1 MSSGG
6 RGSRGNK
13 GPKAGGGD
21 RNTTAATQQQ
31 QSQPVQEQK
40 LDSQA
45 IDKDKGGEAVPH
57 KIAPTA
63 EQLRIAQMIDSMRT
77 EPEKKLQEKMNQ
89 VMQFTGVNA
98 DDALVA
104 LHDCDNDVNAAID
117 ALLEGDDQGKW
128 QESTKK
134 KKKPTPSK
142 PTETESN
149 KENRR
154 VDSRERSGSRP
165 RGGGPP
171 RFRGRGGGSG
181 RGGRDSESWDGPGR
195 GEGSRRGRMTNG
207 TPMARGRGGRGRGNS
222 MGPRTFQNRQAP
234 GFPDSIDTWGPLTD
248 EKPNHQNN
256 LKIDNW
262 DDEPTPGTDDW
273 DSEWTGSL
281 DQTTVFG
288 PSGGTSATTV
298 APPLAENMADPM
310 AVGNPAVAPTACSA
324 VGSTVGQSV
333 SPAVSLAPSQ
343 AYTPNPPQT
352 YQPPQVSNYSTASV
366 STYSSSTASTA
377 SITQPQTMDLAALL
391 QKAAPQ
397 STLTGL
403 VSSAQLGGNSNTNS
417 GGGGGGSRGGGASLV
432 PPAPGLS
439 VGGQHGILGGL
450 STNVGESLKAGGL
463 VGTVGV
469 SVTSPSPASSTPA
482 PYATPTAQLQAAI
495 FSSSGLHS
503 GVTSSLASSISNN
516 SNVINKAVSLSSVS
530 ASLPSRPKTQRPRI
544 PQASKIPL
552 SAVEMPEDAM
562 AALDVQFSGLEFG
575 TETFD
580 FTADVKTSSSSTG
593 LVSTT
598 PVNALDPSA
607 STPVSKDLTSA
618 PLSSSLAQTQKLL
631 SSARLRSTRNI
642 AQNIPLSAG
651 QLGPEPIPFP
661 SSQTSERKPSGGAFV
676 PGNQRSSVSNSA
688 APQGLSDL
696 TKNETGGSTGGLG
709 SLVGS
714 AGPTYQS
721 YTSSKSSTSFP
732 SPPSAPY
739 SQPPSQNSYTNSS
752 QQGGNGGSSS
762 TGYSNANSAA
772 VATNSNNNTSSSQ
785 PTGGYGSSFSAQASV
800 AGNSSSQYQNSYV
813 NASSHSSLGTITAPK
828 PLTGLPTAPSVVK
841 DTAQSYAEQTSTGG
855 SGLSST
861 LSTSASV
868 SSSSTSNSTG
878 PTVLSASLNSAS
890 AHPVQPSKPSVPGKV
905 MSGLSGA
912 VPPGVQ
918 QHQQPHIHQ
927 QQAQQHQHQQAQQHQ
942 QQQQQAQQMMAPHS
956 QYVSP
961 PAAAALQG
969 ALPPAFYTGLQQ
981 PAMYSLEDFQL
992 LQQRLP
998 HMQAPTSLAT
1008 GRDGNMTSAAYSA
1021 ADAKF
1026 RTDQNSSPVPSTMN
1040 QQGAQAGGTYITAA
1054 GNAAMPPFYMYHNM
1068 AAVPSS
1074 FPQYGTPTAIIQIPP
1089 VTNAHTGSN
1098 TNQFPAAPKL
1108 QYGTGSYYENLS
1120 QTQDFKTGYGSASQN
1135 QNKAGGASTG
1145 SATNSG
1151 TELGGYKSHLNKV
1164 GRSYDKQG
1172 FHTGT
1177 PPPFNLAG
1185 SGTNPMTANA
1195 YPPMFIP
1202 TIPAAAQ
1209 HHSPL
1214 MHHQLHQDG
1223 GSSGGQRAGTAGGQN
1238 KGGSKP
1244 AYGGSYWG
1252 SN

>member
-222 MGPRTFQNRQAP
+222 MSARTFQNRQAP
-234 GFPDSIDTWGPLTD
+234 GFPDSIDTWGPPTD
-248 EKPNHQNN
+248 DKPNHQNN

-288 PSGGTSATTV
+288 PSGGTSAATV

-310 AVGNPAVAPTACSA
+310 AVGSPAVAPTACSA

-580 FTADVKTSSSSTG
+580 FTTDVKTSSSSTG

-618 PLSSSLAQTQKLL
+618 PLSSSLAQTQK
-631 SSARLRSTRNI
+631 
-642 AQNIPLSAG
+642 
-651 QLGPEPIPFP
+651 
-661 SSQTSERKPSGGAFV
+661 
-676 PGNQRSSVSNSA
+676 
-688 APQGLSDL
+688 
-696 TKNETGGSTGGLG
+696 
-709 SLVGS
+709 
-714 AGPTYQS
+714 
-721 YTSSKSSTSFP
+721 
-732 SPPSAPY
+732 
-739 SQPPSQNSYTNSS
+739 NSYTNSS

-828 PLTGLPTAPSVVK
+828 PLAGLPTAPSVVK

-878 PTVLSASLNSAS
+878 PTVLSATLNSAS

>member
-618 PLSSSLAQTQKLL
+618 PLSSSLAQTQK
-631 SSARLRSTRNI
+631 
-642 AQNIPLSAG
+642 
-651 QLGPEPIPFP
+651 
-661 SSQTSERKPSGGAFV
+661 
-676 PGNQRSSVSNSA
+676 
-688 APQGLSDL
+688 
-696 TKNETGGSTGGLG
+696 
-709 SLVGS
+709 
-714 AGPTYQS
+714 
-721 YTSSKSSTSFP
+721 
-732 SPPSAPY
+732 
-739 SQPPSQNSYTNSS
+739 NSYTNSS

-998 HMQAPTSLAT
+998 HMAPTSLAT

>member
-618 PLSSSLAQTQKLL
+618 PLSSSLAQTQK
-631 SSARLRSTRNI
+631 
-642 AQNIPLSAG
+642 
-651 QLGPEPIPFP
+651 
-661 SSQTSERKPSGGAFV
+661 
-676 PGNQRSSVSNSA
+676 
-688 APQGLSDL
+688 
-696 TKNETGGSTGGLG
+696 
-709 SLVGS
+709 
-714 AGPTYQS
+714 
-721 YTSSKSSTSFP
+721 
-732 SPPSAPY
+732 
-739 SQPPSQNSYTNSS
+739 NSYTNSS